1 MGISSILVATS
12 GYSYKDW
19 VGPVYPEELRGSDR
33 LSWYADRLPFVELD
47 FSYYKMPDPSTLES
61 MVTRTPEQFGFTLKA
76 HRSMTHERSGPPDA
90 IARAFREAVRPL
102 LEASRLLG
110 VVLQFPFSFH
120 YTPANRRYLADL
132 CEKLAGLPLC
142 VEFRNR
148 DWHHERVYDYMR
160 KSELNLV
167 LTDLPALRGLPELRP
182 VVTGPTSYLRVH
194 GRNRA
199 KWWTGDNASRYDYRY
214 SPEEL
219 ADLAAA
225 IRLAAEKVTLMLVAF
240 NNHFGGNAFHNAQEL
255 AAILSAGVEPAA
267 D

>member
-1 MGISSILVATS
+1 MDMGISSILVATS

-19 VGPVYPEELRGSDR
+19 VGPVYPPEIDGGGL

-61 MVTRTPEQFGFTLKA
+61 MVGRTPERFGFTLKA
-76 HRSMTHERSGPPDA
+76 HRSMTHERTGPQEPNV
-90 IARAFREAVRPL
+90 RRFRNGIRPL
-102 LEASRLLG
+102 IDAHRLLG
-110 VVLQFPFSFH
+110 ILLQFPFSFH
-120 YTPANRRYLADL
+120 YTNDNRRYLAGL
-132 CEKLAGLPLC
+132 CDELTGLPLY

-160 KSELNLV
+160 EKELSLV
-167 LTDLPALRGLPELRP
+167 LTDLPALRELPDLRP
-182 VVTGPTSYLRVH
+182 VVTGPTSYLRLH

-225 IRLAAEKVTLMLVAF
+225 VRLAAEKVTLMLVAF

-255 AAILSAGVEPAA
+255 AAILS
-267 D
+267 